1 MAWPAL
7 KELRLRAPA
16 RHHKWCSSLKAWNKL
31 SKLGL
36 APSKTHAFRCFQMI
50 QAPNTTNVL
59 KPFRLSFWIFLALF
73 PHQYEKENL
82 CLKGTQS
89 CQPKLDRTRNQK
101 SLVNTQVV
109 SICWISS
116 ASWWQNKQCSGWG
129 RFLLA
134 KRSAVQHLFL
144 TANHRKILHFAGAH
158 VFQIL
163 WQGSNVVAPLKK
175 AKYADLAVYCPEAS
189 NLQMW
194 MSSSWVST
202 KSDRI
207 SASWN
212 NSYSPIKDKPP
223 CMSCTHLWST
233 KASATRRMLRARV
246 GTAANTVGAR
256 SLIELPWI
264 HLSVQNLVVDPL
276 PIVVCKAIWKSAA
289 TLACIGISRDS
300 QGLLVSVFL
309 SQSHLTCNAQPMI
322 SRFRI
327 PKPPNSSGLC
337 TFSQATRQQP
347 PCTSRLPFQ
356 RKALWILY
364 WQSWDH
370 KSYPSCSTR
379 HVHQISLPNRQ
390 LVTDPFHPRQKVRF
404 P

>member
-7 KELRLRAPA
+7 KELRLQAPA

-36 APSKTHAFRCFQMI
+36 APSKVHAFRCFQMI
-50 QAPNTTNVL
+50 QAPSTTNVL

-73 PHQYEKENL
+73 LHQSEKENS
-82 CLKGTQS
+82 CLEGTQS
-89 CQPKLDRTRNQK
+89 CQPKLDRMRNQK

-116 ASWWQNKQCSGWG
+116 ASWSQNKQRSGWG

-163 WQGSNVVAPLKK
+163 RQGSNVVAPLKK

-194 MSSSWVST
+194 VSSSWVST
-202 KSDRI
+202 KSDRM
-207 SASWN
+207 SVSWN

-223 CMSCTHLWST
+223 CMSCAHLWST
-233 KASATRRMLRARV
+233 KASATRCMLRARV

-256 SLIELPWI
+256 SLIELPLI
-264 HLSVQNLVVDPL
+264 HLSIQNLVVDPL
-276 PIVVCKAIWKSAA
+276 PIVVCKAI
-289 TLACIGISRDS
+289 
-300 QGLLVSVFL
+300 
-309 SQSHLTCNAQPMI
+309 
-322 SRFRI
+322 
-327 PKPPNSSGLC
+327 
-337 TFSQATRQQP
+337 
-347 PCTSRLPFQ
+347 
-356 RKALWILY
+356 
-364 WQSWDH
+364 
-370 KSYPSCSTR
+370 
-379 HVHQISLPNRQ
+379 
-390 LVTDPFHPRQKVRF
+390 
-404 P
+404 